1 VLDRRVERARQLL
14 SRGTL
19 PLKAIA
25 AATGFADQAH
35 MTRTLRDR
43 LGITPGQLRARQA

>member
-1 VLDRRVERARQLL
+1 M
-14 SRGTL
+14 

-35 MTRTLRDR
+35 MTRTLRAR
-43 LGITPGQLRARQA
+43 LGVTPGQLRERH